1 MSKIVALLTDITS
14 EGSVVLTQQTG
25 AKLNGMPIATKGCK
39 ITYKGSP
46 TDQPV
51 EFASGVLLNG
61 QPLTF
66 VGAKT
71 SAGTAIISTG
81 KTTATIGQ
89 VKKEQPSVLQQEP
102 LEQKQRKIVLKST
115 YPYDELYDIS
125 KQLSKS
131 TFINLLTSFFEQDIP
146 WKSYEDLYRRLRRD
160 KKPLMPPIVVV
171 EEHLKGN
178 RYAAFNSDTESIE
191 IRRSCVI
198 QAVEG
203 NKNKRENAKQLLL
216 LALLEEYGHYIDH
229 YLRNHCS
236 KVGGDAKKDEGAV
249 FSYYLTNYWIT
260 DEKIDFGTIE
270 IDGVATPLSIDLS
283 KVVQDFNELK
293 KRIEEDQKEGP
304 REFFTSGKK
313 DSENNEYGHFD
324 FIKVLEENDIL
335 NKYGICWIY
344 LGNYLRDMS
353 QVITPM
359 LTALSKSDRA
369 LIDGVSPHIL
379 ENKPAFLDSFLLSR
393 NTWANVIEAMA
404 ANFIITEI
412 GTGLEGSKT
421 NEPKFLED
429 ILKPSEVGGLEE
441 DDNEST
447 TNTNRRSRKKKYKK
461 ILKDKGVVYG
471 LKLADFA
478 GKYVHFLKYFDE
490 VTPELLG
497 VSRTEEHID
506 NPLTAFTFDEKTKD
520 YYYCPPEAKPSL
532 TDVYGMKRYIRNESK
547 GVEIPVDNQTDL
559 AQKQGMYESGLPTA
573 VKTMKKFFKNGVTT
587 FKNTDKADKDRLLGL
602 TDIGAALHIL
612 EDYFAHSNFCEILL
626 IKLGVSVYPWVDI
639 TDAELRNYN
648 NSQKPFEVKN
658 VLPPKD
664 SKKNDLDDIVVG
676 AYFNNID
683 HLYTSLC
690 EKGSCILLPS
700 FEVQGIYF
708 LFCPK
713 GKPHYKL
720 YVATYNDVIKLEGV
734 EVDGNIKK
742 AENKIVSNKK
752 LEKSSVPSVGKATPS
767 TNNEVSNGIPP
778 IAPSNKEEEIT
789 TGTIGIG
796 TTKTSPSCPCP
807 TEAPLDNCTPERKNA
822 IRSYEVLKCD
832 IADGTTLKKDKNK
845 PYNYAQ
851 SIPVV
856 TGFFATDDAVHSVL
870 ELINSIIEEEKTSM
884 LAVPLEGETDEK
896 PVMLEIADLIII
908 YILRDL
914 MLSQYEQNGVAIDT
928 GENRASKFLKIYM
941 DYVKVRDTFNRFYDF
956 YKKFDLLK
964 TPKKLLKKFMERINT
979 EIKNYI
985 KQTFKEVLETLAKTI
1000 VTTQN
1005 YHIEKIST
1013 NPTHSQLAKDEPS
1026 HPLHSLAG
1034 KLARHCV
1041 KEMTGIFKALASAD
1055 SKYKTKEKREI
1066 ILSPDDIAEMF
1077 IEKALSFMQHPCQT
1091 NWADDIAL
1099 EWLYSS
1105 ADNIQAL
1112 HQHEY
1117 EFRNAKH
1124 TGKEA
1129 EEDLKKLQASL
1140 NSAIEKIKIT
1150 AEFVQ
1155 DTCETITDFIEKTE
1169 NLIDKVGKEAVEE
1182 FNNALRTLEKA
1193 RDEIQKKFK
1202 LLFEDE
1208 PNDDQILI
1216 KHNLEINIRD
1226 ANERIAYILNELSP
1240 YTHSYNFS
1248 PTLQGMQKAFCQQES
1263 QKNYNKRLE
1272 MSNFESKM
1280 YDYLKV
1286 TSDKQ
1291 YAKSSGSEEQYQQY
1305 CKNIFQ
1311 KEQQYIAQTAD
1322 YYINRIYR
1330 RSSLIVEPN
1339 KRNA

>member
-160 KKPLMPPIVVV
+160 KRPLMPPIVVV

-260 DEKIDFGTIE
+260 DKKIDFGTIE

-313 DSENNEYGHFD
+313 DSENSEYGHFD
-324 FIKVLEENDIL
+324 FIKVLERDKIL
-335 NKYGICWIY
+335 NKYAICWIY

-369 LIDGVSPHIL
+369 LIDGVSPRIL

-404 ANFIITEI
+404 ANLIITEM
-412 GTGLEGSKT
+412 GTELEGSKT
-421 NEPKFLED
+421 NEPKILED

-441 DDNEST
+441 NDNEST

-547 GVEIPVDNQTDL
+547 GVEIPADDQTDL
-559 AQKQGMYESGLPTA
+559 VKKQGKYASGLPTA
-573 VKTMKKFFKNGVTT
+573 VETMRKFFKEGVTT
-587 FKNTDKADKDRLLGL
+587 FKDKHKADKDRLLGL

-648 NSQKPFEVKN
+648 NTQKPFEVKN
-658 VLPPKD
+658 ILPKD
-664 SKKNDLDDIVVG
+664 NKDNIVNNDKSKNPYFEDI
-676 AYFNNID
+676 D
-683 HLYTSLC
+683 ELYTSLS
-690 EKGSCILLPS
+690 EKGDCILLPS
-700 FEVQGIYF
+700 FEVKGVYF
-708 LFCPK
+708 LFKPK
-713 GKPHYKL
+713 EEKNYKL
-720 YVATYNDVIKLEGV
+720 YLASYEGGKSTTSKKNTKVRKEKRTPILDNNVELFSKDFRLYIKNTL
-734 EVDGNIKK
+734 N
-742 AENKIVSNKK
+742 
-752 LEKSSVPSVGKATPS
+752 T
-767 TNNEVSNGIPP
+767 
-778 IAPSNKEEEIT
+778 
-789 TGTIGIG
+789 
-796 TTKTSPSCPCP
+796 
-807 TEAPLDNCTPERKNA
+807 PLDCTPERKNT
-822 IRSYEVLKCD
+822 IQSYKGLRCH
-832 IADGTTLKKDKNK
+832 IADDNILDNKNSL
-845 PYNYAQ
+845 YNHAQ
-851 SIPVV
+851 YIPVV

-870 ELINSIIEEEKTSM
+870 ELINSIIEGEKTSM
-884 LAVPLEGETDEK
+884 LPATLEIENDKK
-896 PVMLEIADLIII
+896 PVMLEISDLIII

-928 GENRASKFLKIYM
+928 GENRASMFLKMYM
-941 DYVKVRDTFNRFYDF
+941 DYVKGRDIFNKLYNFCKKYDPF
-956 YKKFDLLK
+956 EIPKEFFKKNI
-964 TPKKLLKKFMERINT
+964 ERINAK
-979 EIKNYI
+979 IKSYI
-985 KQTFKEVLETLAKTI
+985 TQTFKDILETLAKTI
-1000 VTTQN
+1000 VTAQN
-1005 YHIEKIST
+1005 YHIDKIST

-1034 KLARHCV
+1034 KLARHCIE
-1041 KEMTGIFKALASAD
+1041 EMTGIFEALASAE

-1124 TGKEA
+1124 TGKKA
-1129 EEDLKKLQASL
+1129 EEELKKLQASL

-1155 DTCETITDFIEKTE
+1155 DTCKTITEFIEKTE
-1169 NLIDKVGKEAVEE
+1169 NLIDKVGKEAVEK
-1182 FNNALRTLEKA
+1182 FNDALRTLEKA

-1240 YTHSYNFS
+1240 YTHSDNFS

-1272 MSNFESKM
+1272 MSDFESKM